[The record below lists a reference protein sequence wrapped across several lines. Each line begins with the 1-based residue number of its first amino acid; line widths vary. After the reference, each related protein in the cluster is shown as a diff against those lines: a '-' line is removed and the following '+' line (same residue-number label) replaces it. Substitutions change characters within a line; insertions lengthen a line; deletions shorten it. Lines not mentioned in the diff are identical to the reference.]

1 MVMKQDD
8 RRYLEEI
15 YTEERDEDVNENT
28 ETVSCTARLVDQ
40 QGIRKVTNIIKLL
53 GNSTSLPII
62 AINEKRPQI
71 SNQKNRS
78 A

>member
-1 MVMKQDD
+1 MVMKEDD

-15 YTEERDEDVNENT
+15 YTEERDEDVNEDT

-53 GNSTSLPII
+53 GNSTSPAII